1 MSEVLKENPFK
12 EFDPETRIIIDVVF
26 PGEYR
31 IGFEFKGIRF
41 IPGIASYYPLA
52 RAIRECLEDYKK
64 LVKFEKV
71 VTNG

>member
-1 MSEVLKENPFK
+1 MSEELRENLFK

-31 IGFEFKGIRF
+31 IGFEFKGIRY
-41 IPGIASYYPLA
+41 IPGMASYYPLA
-52 RAIRECLEDYKK
+52 RAVRECLEFYRQ